1 MEVIILERDLI
12 NVVMKHV
19 RFFGFNQRNELAARH
34 SFMHMTV
41 LTDSESSKLDP
52 SVLEKIMKNNNKPVK
67 IKITGLAVYTHGTQE
82 IYLALE
88 AEGLEQFRRTL
99 NLQDIDQHVTIGH
112 MWINKYYS
120 HFESKVAEWL
130 NQEQERLVKQ
140 MDRLAVETK
149 K

>member
-67 IKITGLAVYTHGTQE
+67 IKITGLAV
-82 IYLALE
+82 
-88 AEGLEQFRRTL
+88 
-99 NLQDIDQHVTIGH
+99 
-112 MWINKYYS
+112 
-120 HFESKVAEWL
+120 
-130 NQEQERLVKQ
+130 
-140 MDRLAVETK
+140 
-149 K
+149 